1 MKKTKNKLWKSAL
14 TALFFAVLIV
24 GCKDENEGLVGLCPV
39 IVSTDPVAG
48 AVDVPL
54 DQVVSAT
61 FNEAMNP
68 ASITQ
73 ATFSL
78 GGASP
83 SGRGLAEMEGT
94 VLYDAAT
101 FTVSFTP
108 AENLS
113 PGVEYTATVAPTA
126 KDQNG
131 NFLQAPYVWI
141 FTTNASPT
149 VVSTDPF
156 NLSTNILLNKVV
168 TATFSEAMDPLM
180 INGTSFTLMN
190 GTTQV
195 TGVITYD
202 GMTASFTPSIDLLP
216 DTDYSAT
223 ITTDAMNLTGEAV
236 AADYVWTFNTGM
248 LPAVTTTSPINLATG
263 VLLNQVIEADF
274 SEAMDPLTIT
284 STSFTVKQGT
294 ISVPGAVA
302 YSGTKAT
309 FTPTSPLSPGTT
321 YTATVTNAAANP
333 VGIPLAGNYVWNFDT
348 GVLPTVVSTDPLN
361 LATGV
366 PTNKV
371 ISASFSEAMN
381 PATITSSTFTLM
393 QGTNVIAGTVSYS
406 GTTATF
412 TPTSPLVV
420 ATTYTAN
427 ITTGAASQAGFAMGA
442 DFGWSFDVGVIP
454 TVVSTDPLNL
464 ATGVP
469 LNKVINATF
478 SEAMD
483 PSTITTSSFT
493 LMQGT
498 NAVAGT
504 VNYTGT
510 TASFTPTSNLLA
522 GSSYTATITTVA
534 KSQAGVAIAS
544 NYAWSFSAGTVPT
557 VISTDPLNLAS
568 GVPLNKVVTAS
579 FSESMDPLTITSASF
594 TLMQGTNS
602 VAGAVSYTGTTASFT
617 PTSNLL
623 SGNSY
628 TATITTVAKSVGGIS
643 IASNHVWSFSTVA
656 PLGPPVVN
664 LNSLLEYGII
674 AGVGVTNNAGA
685 SEIHDMN
692 VGIYPGARS
701 SITGFFDV
709 DGGPGLIFNGA
720 FHASDDVAPA
730 GINAALSQAQSEL
743 VQAYDDAKN
752 ATTPA
757 PSIAPADLGG
767 QTLAPGIWTSATTML
782 LQNGDLTLDAQG
794 DENAVWI
801 FQIGSAF
808 TSVGGAGGN
817 VILAGGAKA
826 KNVFWQVSSSA
837 TIGDNTIFKGNVL
850 AFSSITMNAGS
861 VAEGRMLARNGSVQL
876 ISANTITRP
885 PN

>member
-1 MKKTKNKLWKSAL
+1 MKKTKNKLWTSAL

-24 GCKDENEGLVGLCPV
+24 GCKDENEGIVGLCPV
-39 IVSTDPVAG
+39 IVSTDPVGG
-48 AVDVPL
+48 AVNVPL
-54 DQVVSAT
+54 DQVISAT
-61 FNEAMNP
+61 FNEAMNGS
-68 ASITQ
+68 SITQ

-83 SGRGLAEMEGT
+83 AGRGLAEIEGT
-94 VLYDAAT
+94 VSYDAAT
-101 FTVSFTP
+101 FTVSFVP
-108 AENLS
+108 AENLR
-113 PGVEYTATVAPTA
+113 PGIEYTATVAPTA

-131 NFLQAPYVWI
+131 NFLQAPYVWT

-149 VVSTDPF
+149 VVSTDPI

-180 INGTSFTLMN
+180 INGASFTLMN

-195 TGVITYD
+195 AGVITYD
-202 GMTASFTPSIDLLP
+202 GLTAFFTPSVDLLP

-223 ITTDAMNLTGEAV
+223 ITTGAMNLTGEAV
-236 AADYVWTFNTGM
+236 AADFVWTFNTGM
-248 LPAVTTTSPINLATG
+248 LPAVTTTAPINLATG

-284 STSFTVKQGT
+284 PTSFTVKQGT
-294 ISVPGAVA
+294 TSVPGTVA

-309 FTPTSPLSPGTT
+309 FTPTNPLSAGTT
-321 YTATVTNAAANP
+321 YTATVTNTAANP

-371 ISASFSEAMN
+371 ISATFSEAMN
-381 PATITSSTFTLM
+381 PATITSSSFTLM
-393 QGTNVIAGTVSYS
+393 QGTNAIAGTVSYS

-412 TPTSPLVV
+412 TPTSPLLA

-427 ITTGAASQAGFAMGA
+427 VTTGATSQAGFAMGA

-454 TVVSTDPLNL
+454 TVLSTDPLNL
-464 ATGVP
+464 ATGIP
-469 LNKVINATF
+469 LNKVINAT
-478 SEAMD
+478 
-483 PSTITTSSFT
+483 
-493 LMQGT
+493 
-498 NAVAGT
+498 
-504 VNYTGT
+504 
-510 TASFTPTSNLLA
+510 
-522 GSSYTATITTVA
+522 
-534 KSQAGVAIAS
+534 
-544 NYAWSFSAGTVPT
+544 
-557 VISTDPLNLAS
+557 
-568 GVPLNKVVTAS
+568 

-623 SGNSY
+623 SGKSY
-628 TATITTVAKSVGGIS
+628 TATITTAAKSVGGIA
-643 IASNHVWSFSTVA
+643 IPSNHVWSFSTVA

-730 GINAALSQAQSEL
+730 GINAALNQAQSEL

-757 PSIAPADLGG
+757 PSVAPADLGG

-801 FQIGSAF
+801 FQVGSAF

-837 TIGDNTIFKGNVL
+837 TIGDNTIFKGNIL